1 MPTESS
7 DLNKISKLETQFHEM
22 HVELKV
28 INSNLTGI
36 NDTLKEFKQI
46 NRSLSEIKTE
56 QALAKQA
63 SESSNAK
70 LGILFKKFDTLD
82 VRMKKI
88 ETGDTKQE
96 LKLSS
101 IEKFF
106 WIVMTAVVSIGLSF
120 FFGRSECF
128 FKYYILYQLQ

>member
-28 INSNLTGI
+28 INSSLTGI
-36 NDTLKEFKQI
+36 NDTLKEFKQV

-63 SESSNAK
+63 SEASNAK
-70 LGILFKKFDTLD
+70 LSILFKKFDTLD
-82 VRMKKI
+82 VRIKTI
-88 ETGDTKQE
+88 ETDDTKQE

-120 FFGRSECF
+120 FFGRP
-128 FKYYILYQLQ
+128 

>member
-7 DLNKISKLETQFHEM
+7 DLTKISKLENQFHEM

-82 VRMKKI
+82 VRMKAI
-88 ETGDTKQE
+88 ETDDTKQE

-120 FFGRSECF
+120 FFGRS
-128 FKYYILYQLQ
+128 

>member
-70 LGILFKKFDTLD
+70 LGILFKKFDALD
-82 VRMKKI
+82 ARVKTI

-120 FFGRSECF
+120 FFGRS
-128 FKYYILYQLQ
+128 

>member
-82 VRMKKI
+82 ARIKII

-120 FFGRSECF
+120 FFGRS
-128 FKYYILYQLQ
+128 

>member
-1 MPTESS
+1 MPSEQIENTKIERLES
-7 DLNKISKLETQFHEM
+7 QFNSM

-46 NRSLSEIKTE
+46 TSTLADIKTA
-56 QALAKQA
+56 QALIKQS
-63 SESSNAK
+63 SEAAEAK
-70 LGILFKKFDTLD
+70 LNILFTKYDKLEA
-82 VRMKKI
+82 RMKTV

-106 WIVMTAVVSIGLSF
+106 WIVMTAAVSIGLSF
-120 FFGRSECF
+120 FFSGRS
-128 FKYYILYQLQ
+128 

>member
-56 QALAKQA
+56 QA
-63 SESSNAK
+63 
-70 LGILFKKFDTLD
+70 
-82 VRMKKI
+82 
-88 ETGDTKQE
+88 
-96 LKLSS
+96 
-101 IEKFF
+101 
-106 WIVMTAVVSIGLSF
+106 
-120 FFGRSECF
+120 
-128 FKYYILYQLQ
+128 

>member
-82 VRMKKI
+82 ARIKII

-106 WIVMTAVVSIGLSF
+106 WIVMTAVVSMGLSF
-120 FFGRSECF
+120 FFGRS
-128 FKYYILYQLQ
+128 

>member
-56 QALAKQA
+56 QALAKQT

-70 LGILFKKFDTLD
+70 LSILFKKFDTLD
-82 VRMKKI
+82 VRMKAI
-88 ETGDTKQE
+88 ETDDTKQE

-120 FFGRSECF
+120 FFGRS
-128 FKYYILYQLQ
+128 

>member
-1 MPTESS
+1 MSNEQVENT
-7 DLNKISKLETQFHEM
+7 KIERLENQFNSM

-46 NRSLSEIKTE
+46 TSTLADIKTA
-56 QALAKQA
+56 QALIKQ
-63 SESSNAK
+63 SSDAAETK
-70 LGILFKKFDTLD
+70 LNLLFTKYDKLD
-82 VRMKKI
+82 ARMKTV

-106 WIVMTAVVSIGLSF
+106 WIVMTAVVSMGLSF
-120 FFGRSECF
+120 LFSGRS
-128 FKYYILYQLQ
+128 

>member
-1 MPTESS
+1 MPSEQIENTKIERLES
-7 DLNKISKLETQFHEM
+7 QFNSM

-46 NRSLSEIKTE
+46 TSTLADIKTA
-56 QALAKQA
+56 QALIKQS
-63 SESSNAK
+63 SEAAEAK
-70 LGILFKKFDTLD
+70 LNILFTKYDKLEA
-82 VRMKKI
+82 RMKTV

-106 WIVMTAVVSIGLSF
+106 WIVMTAAVSMGLSF
-120 FFGRSECF
+120 FFSGRS
-128 FKYYILYQLQ
+128 

>member
-82 VRMKKI
+82 ARIKTI
-88 ETGDTKQE
+88 ETDDTKQE

-120 FFGRSECF
+120 FFGRS
-128 FKYYILYQLQ
+128 

>member
-82 VRMKKI
+82 VRIKKI

-120 FFGRSECF
+120 FFRRS
-128 FKYYILYQLQ
+128 

>member
-1 MPTESS
+1 MPIESS
-7 DLNKISKLETQFHEM
+7 DLNKISKLEAQFHDM

-46 NRSLSEIKTE
+46 SRSISEIKTE

-63 SESSNAK
+63 SEASNAK
-70 LGILFKKFDTLD
+70 LNILFKKFDTLD
-82 VRMKKI
+82 VRIKTI
-88 ETGDTKQE
+88 ETDDTKQD

-120 FFGRSECF
+120 FFGRP
-128 FKYYILYQLQ
+128 

>member
-82 VRMKKI
+82 VRIKKI

-120 FFGRSECF
+120 FFGRS
-128 FKYYILYQLQ
+128 

>member
-1 MPTESS
+1 MPSEQIENTKIERLES
-7 DLNKISKLETQFHEM
+7 QFNSM

-46 NRSLSEIKTE
+46 TSTLADIKTA
-56 QALAKQA
+56 QALIKQS
-63 SESSNAK
+63 SETAEAK
-70 LGILFKKFDTLD
+70 LNILFTKYDKLD
-82 VRMKKI
+82 ARMKTV

-106 WIVMTAVVSIGLSF
+106 WIVMTAAVSMGLSF
-120 FFGRSECF
+120 FFSGRS
-128 FKYYILYQLQ
+128 

>member
-70 LGILFKKFDTLD
+70 LSILFKKFDTLD
-82 VRMKKI
+82 ARIKII

-120 FFGRSECF
+120 FFGRS
-128 FKYYILYQLQ
+128 

>member
-7 DLNKISKLETQFHEM
+7 DLNKISKLENQFHEM

-63 SESSNAK
+63 SEASNAK
-70 LGILFKKFDTLD
+70 LNILFKKFDTLD
-82 VRMKKI
+82 VRIKTI

-96 LKLSS
+96 LKL
-101 IEKFF
+101 ILRKK
-106 WIVMTAVVSIGLSF
+106 LS
-120 FFGRSECF
+120 
-128 FKYYILYQLQ
+128 

>member
-7 DLNKISKLETQFHEM
+7 DLNKISKLENQFHEM

-63 SESSNAK
+63 REASNAK
-70 LGILFKKFDTLD
+70 LSILFKKLDTLD
-82 VRMKKI
+82 ARIKAI

-120 FFGRSECF
+120 FFGRP
-128 FKYYILYQLQ
+128 

>member
-7 DLNKISKLETQFHEM
+7 DLTKISKLETQFHEM

-46 NRSLSEIKTE
+46 SRSISEIKTE

-63 SESSNAK
+63 SEASDNK
-70 LGILFKKFDTLD
+70 LSILFKKFDALD
-82 VRMKKI
+82 ARIKTI

-120 FFGRSECF
+120 FFGRS
-128 FKYYILYQLQ
+128 

>member
-46 NRSLSEIKTE
+46 NRSLSDIKTE

-63 SESSNAK
+63 SAAMNAK
-70 LGILFKKFDTLD
+70 LTILFKKNDNLD
-82 VRMKKI
+82 ARMKTI

-120 FFGRSECF
+120 FFGRS
-128 FKYYILYQLQ
+128 

>member
-63 SESSNAK
+63 SESSNTK

-82 VRMKKI
+82 ARIKII

-106 WIVMTAVVSIGLSF
+106 WIVMTAVVSMGLSF
-120 FFGRSECF
+120 FFGRS
-128 FKYYILYQLQ
+128 

>member
-1 MPTESS
+1 MPTESL

-56 QALAKQA
+56 QALAKQT

-70 LGILFKKFDTLD
+70 LSILFKKFDTLD
-82 VRMKKI
+82 VRIKKI

-120 FFGRSECF
+120 FFGRS
-128 FKYYILYQLQ
+128 

>member
-1 MPTESS
+1 MPLEQIEHTKIERLES
-7 DLNKISKLETQFHEM
+7 QFNSM
-22 HVELKV
+22 HIELKV

-46 NRSLSEIKTE
+46 TSTLADIKTA
-56 QALAKQA
+56 QALIKQS
-63 SESSNAK
+63 SEAAEDK
-70 LGILFKKFDTLD
+70 LNILFTKYDKLD
-82 VRMKKI
+82 ARMKTV

-106 WIVMTAVVSIGLSF
+106 WIVMTAAVSMGLSF
-120 FFGRSECF
+120 FFSGRS
-128 FKYYILYQLQ
+128 

>member
-1 MPTESS
+1 MPIEQIENT
-7 DLNKISKLETQFHEM
+7 KIERLENQFNSM

-46 NRSLSEIKTE
+46 TSTLADIKTA
-56 QALAKQA
+56 QALIKQSGEA
-63 SESSNAK
+63 AEAK
-70 LGILFKKFDTLD
+70 LNILFTKYDKLD
-82 VRMKKI
+82 ARMKTV

-101 IEKFF
+101 IEMFF
-106 WIVMTAVVSIGLSF
+106 WIVMTAAVSMGLSF
-120 FFGRSECF
+120 FFSGRS
-128 FKYYILYQLQ
+128 

>member
-1 MPTESS
+1 MPSEQIENTKIERLES
-7 DLNKISKLETQFHEM
+7 QFNSM

-46 NRSLSEIKTE
+46 TSTLADIKTA
-56 QALAKQA
+56 QALIKQS
-63 SESSNAK
+63 SEAAEAK
-70 LGILFKKFDTLD
+70 LNILFTKYDKLD
-82 VRMKKI
+82 ARMKTV

-106 WIVMTAVVSIGLSF
+106 WIVMTAAVSMGLSF
-120 FFGRSECF
+120 FFSGRS
-128 FKYYILYQLQ
+128 

>member
-1 MPTESS
+1 MPIESS
-7 DLNKISKLETQFHEM
+7 DLNKISKLEAQFYEM
-22 HVELKV
+22 HIELKV

-36 NDTLKEFKQI
+36 NDTLKEFKQV

-63 SESSNAK
+63 SEASNVK
-70 LGILFKKFDTLD
+70 LGILFKKFDDLD
-82 VRMKKI
+82 IRIKTI
-88 ETGDTKQE
+88 ETDDTKQG

-120 FFGRSECF
+120 FFRRP
-128 FKYYILYQLQ
+128 

>member
-1 MPTESS
+1 MSIESS

-22 HVELKV
+22 HIELKV

-46 NRSLSEIKTE
+46 SRAISEIKTE

-70 LGILFKKFDTLD
+70 LSILFKKFDTLD
-82 VRMKKI
+82 TRMKAV

-106 WIVMTAVVSIGLSF
+106 WIVMTAAVSMGLSF
-120 FFGRSECF
+120 FFSGRS
-128 FKYYILYQLQ
+128 

>member
-1 MPTESS
+1 MPSEQIENT
-7 DLNKISKLETQFHEM
+7 KIERLENQFNSM

-46 NRSLSEIKTE
+46 TSTLADIKTA
-56 QALAKQA
+56 QALIKQSSEA
-63 SESSNAK
+63 SEAK
-70 LGILFKKFDTLD
+70 LNILFTKYDKLD
-82 VRMKKI
+82 ARMKI
-88 ETGDTKQE
+88 VETGDTKQE

-106 WIVMTAVVSIGLSF
+106 WIVMTAAVSMGLSF
-120 FFGRSECF
+120 FFSGRS
-128 FKYYILYQLQ
+128 

>member
-63 SESSNAK
+63 SVAMNAK
-70 LGILFKKFDTLD
+70 LTILFKKSDTLD
-82 VRMKKI
+82 VRMKTI

-120 FFGRSECF
+120 FFGRS
-128 FKYYILYQLQ
+128 

>member
-1 MPTESS
+1 MPNEPVEHTKIERLES
-7 DLNKISKLETQFHEM
+7 QFNSM

-36 NDTLKEFKQI
+36 NETLKEFKQI
-46 NRSLSEIKTE
+46 TSTLADIKTA
-56 QALAKQA
+56 QALIKQ
-63 SESSNAK
+63 SSDVAETK
-70 LGILFKKFDTLD
+70 LNLLFTKYDKLEA
-82 VRMKKI
+82 RMKTV

-106 WIVMTAVVSIGLSF
+106 WIVMTAAVSMGLSF
-120 FFGRSECF
+120 FFSGRS
-128 FKYYILYQLQ
+128 

>member
-1 MPTESS
+1 MPIESS
-7 DLNKISKLETQFHEM
+7 DLNKISKLEAQFYEM
-22 HVELKV
+22 HIELKV

-36 NDTLKEFKQI
+36 NDTLKEFKQV

-63 SESSNAK
+63 SEASNVK
-70 LGILFKKFDTLD
+70 LGILFKKFDDLD
-82 VRMKKI
+82 IRIKTI

-120 FFGRSECF
+120 FFRRP
-128 FKYYILYQLQ
+128 

>member
-7 DLNKISKLETQFHEM
+7 DLNKISKLENQFHEM

-46 NRSLSEIKTE
+46 SRSLSEIKTE

-63 SESSNAK
+63 SEASNAK
-70 LGILFKKFDTLD
+70 LNILFQKFDTLD
-82 VRMKKI
+82 VRIKTI

-120 FFGRSECF
+120 FFGRP
-128 FKYYILYQLQ
+128 

>member
-82 VRMKKI
+82 ARIKII

-106 WIVMTAVVSIGLSF
+106 WIVMTAVVSMGLSF
-120 FFGRSECF
+120 FFRRS
-128 FKYYILYQLQ
+128 

>member
-1 MPTESS
+1 MPIESS
-7 DLNKISKLETQFHEM
+7 DLNKISKLENQFHEM

-63 SESSNAK
+63 SEASNAK
-70 LGILFKKFDTLD
+70 LNILFKKFDTLD
-82 VRMKKI
+82 VRIKKI

-120 FFGRSECF
+120 FFGRP
-128 FKYYILYQLQ
+128 

>member
-1 MPTESS
+1 MPNEQVENT
-7 DLNKISKLETQFHEM
+7 KIERLENQFNSM

-46 NRSLSEIKTE
+46 TSTLADIKTA
-56 QALAKQA
+56 QALIKQS
-63 SESSNAK
+63 SEAAEAK
-70 LGILFKKFDTLD
+70 LNILFTKYDKLD
-82 VRMKKI
+82 ARMKI
-88 ETGDTKQE
+88 VETGDTKQE

-120 FFGRSECF
+120 FFSGRS
-128 FKYYILYQLQ
+128 